1 MNKFNVDQQVQG
13 GLYKAGIRSV
23 AAWSVM
29 ASSEQQLEEITKKEF
44 HIDPSEPGL
53 ANVVKMANI

>member
-1 MNKFNVDQQVQG
+1 MNKFNVDEQVQG

-23 AAWSVM
+23 AAWSII
-29 ASSEQQLEEITKKEF
+29 ASSESQLEEIIKKEF

-53 ANVVKMANI
+53 ANV